1 MTCGRGLAPRQ
12 PGQRPHRPA
21 YSRDVELIP
30 RPYGHPDVVTLTR
43 EVQAHY
49 SKLYG
54 GPGDESLVEVA
65 DFEPPTG
72 HFVVGYL
79 DNVPVAMGGWRRLG
93 DRPGLP
99 SPNSAEVKRM
109 YVTPSAR
116 RRGLSRAVLVE
127 LETTAR
133 AAGIDWLVL
142 ETGQPQKSAI
152 ELYRSSG
159 YTEVDGAAYGHY
171 VHEPQV
177 VHLGKSLG

>member
-1 MTCGRGLAPRQ
+1 M
-12 PGQRPHRPA
+12 
-21 YSRDVELIP
+21 
-30 RPYGHPDVVTLTR
+30 TLTR

-49 SKLYG
+49 SELYG

-79 DNVPVAMGGWRRLG
+79 DDVPVAMGGWRRLG

-99 SPNSAEVKRM
+99 SPNSAEIKRM

-152 ELYRSSG
+152 ELYRSAG
-159 YTEVDGAAYGHY
+159 YTEVDGTAYGHY

-177 VHLGKSLG
+177 MHLGKSLG

>member
-1 MTCGRGLAPRQ
+1 M
-12 PGQRPHRPA
+12 
-21 YSRDVELIP
+21 
-30 RPYGHPDVVTLTR
+30 VTLTR

-49 SKLYG
+49 SELYG

-72 HFVVGYL
+72 HFVVGYV
-79 DNVPVAMGGWRRLG
+79 DDVPVAMGGWRRLG

-99 SPNSAEVKRM
+99 SPNCAEIKRM

-116 RRGLSRAVLVE
+116 RRGLSRTVLVE

-159 YTEVDGAAYGHY
+159 YTEVDGTAYGHY